1 MRPWFLGPDAI
12 DQVKICS
19 MTFDNRLT
27 PQMIRRYVRG
37 GWWATETIYGL
48 ISAPVAEHPDREAI
62 VDARRRITYRE
73 LKDGID
79 RTAAFLQ
86 AQGIGRGDVVT
97 IQLPNWIEF
106 AFVFLALVLL
116 GAVAKKISPDFRSR
130 EVSYILRF
138 SRSRGYVCPQS
149 LKGFASRG
157 MVRALMRALPHLRFI
172 CVVDG
177 ASDGETRTVSLADGL
192 YNTAPLPPSERV
204 ATDAN
209 EVFRMAFTS
218 GTTGNPKC
226 VLHSFNT
233 TLPACRALTR
243 DMDVTAGD
251 VFLIYLPVGLNWGY
265 LLLVQALIL
274 GARVVLLDRF
284 SGRAAL
290 ELIEREKVT
299 FVCSAPASIIAMLN
313 EPDLERCDLSSLRLV
328 ITGGASCP
336 VETLRDFQR
345 RMSGH
350 LIELYGMLETGYH
363 TYTRLTDDPEKVNGT
378 IGRCVEGMGL
388 RLLDPAG
395 NDVPRG
401 EQGEI
406 ACDGPSVHLGYYNN
420 PQANAEA
427 FTADGWFR
435 TGDLGV
441 IADDAGNVRIVGR
454 SKEIINRG
462 GKKFFPREVEEILYT
477 HPKVL
482 HAAMVGVADARL
494 GERNCLCIVP
504 KDGARVTL
512 EELNEFLRGQVATYK
527 LPERLEIFSELPF
540 TPTGK
545 IQRFLMQKE
554 IETRDRGGAE
564 AAVRRAR

>member
-1 MRPWFLGPDAI
+1 MAFE
-12 DQVKICS
+12 
-19 MTFDNRLT
+19 TRLT
-27 PQMIRRYVRG
+27 PAMIARYTG
-37 GWWATETIYGL
+37 SGWWGNDTIYGL
-48 ISAPVAEHPDREAI
+48 LSARVAAHPDREAI

-79 RTAAFLQ
+79 RTAAVLK
-86 AQGIGRGDVVT
+86 AQGISRGDVIT

-106 AFVFLALVLL
+106 AFVFFALELL
-116 GAVAKKISPDFRSR
+116 GAVANKISPDFRSR
-130 EVSYILRF
+130 EVSYILKF
-138 SRSRGYVCPQS
+138 SRSRAYVCAQS
-149 LKGFASRG
+149 FKGFDYPG
-157 MVRALMRALPHLRFI
+157 MVRALMPDLPDLRCI

-177 ASDGETRTVSLADGL
+177 AGEDGTVSLAAAL
-192 YNTAPLPPSERV
+192 ENTPPLPAGERV
-204 ATDAN
+204 NMSAD
-209 EVFRMAFTS
+209 EIFRMAFTS

-233 TLPACRALTR
+233 TLPACRILTR
-243 DMDVTAGD
+243 DMQASEND

-265 LLLVQALIL
+265 LLLVQALLL

-290 ELIEREKVT
+290 ELIAREKVT
-299 FVCSAPASIIAMLN
+299 FIASAPASLIAMLN
-313 EPDLERCDLSSLRLV
+313 EPDLARYDCSSLRVV

-336 VETLRDFQR
+336 VETLREFQR
-345 RMSGH
+345 RMAGH

-363 TYTRLTDDPEKVNGT
+363 AYTRLTDDAETVNGT
-378 IGRCVEGMGL
+378 IGRCVDGMGL
-388 RLLDPAG
+388 RLIDADG
-395 NDVPRG
+395 RDVPRG

-406 ACDGPSVHLGYYNN
+406 AADGPSVHLGYYNN

-441 IADDAGNVRIVGR
+441 IADAAGNVRIVGR

-482 HAAMVGVADARL
+482 HAAMVGIADARL
-494 GERNCLCIVP
+494 GERNCLCVVP
-504 KDGARVTL
+504 KNGASVTL
-512 EELNEFLRGQVATYK
+512 DEFNDFLRDQVATYK
-527 LPERLEIFSELPF
+527 LPERLEILDELPF

-545 IQRFLMQKE
+545 IQRFVLQRQ
-554 IETRDRGGAE
+554 IEARDKAGT
-564 AAVRRAR
+564 

>member
-1 MRPWFLGPDAI
+1 MAFE
-12 DQVKICS
+12 
-19 MTFDNRLT
+19 TRLN
-27 PQMIRRYVRG
+27 PAMIARHTG
-37 GWWATETIYGL
+37 SGWWGTDTVYGL
-48 ISAPVAEHPDREAI
+48 LGARVAQHPDREAI

-79 RTAAFLQ
+79 RTAAFLK

-106 AFVFLALVLL
+106 ACVFFALELL
-116 GAVAKKISPDFRSR
+116 GAVANKISPDFRSR

-138 SRSRGYVCPQS
+138 SKSRAYVCAQS
-149 LKGFASRG
+149 FKGFDYPG
-157 MVRALMRALPHLRFI
+157 MVRALMPDLPDLRFI

-177 ASDGETRTVSLADGL
+177 AGEDGTVSLSAAL
-192 YNTAPLPPSERV
+192 ATTPPLPERERV
-204 ATDAN
+204 TMSAD

-233 TLPACRALTR
+233 TLPACRILTR
-243 DMDVTAGD
+243 DMQASEKD

-265 LLLVQALIL
+265 LLLVQALLL

-290 ELIEREKVT
+290 ELIAREKVT
-299 FVCSAPASIIAMLN
+299 FIASAPASLIAMLN
-313 EPDLERCDLSSLRLV
+313 EPDLARYDCSSLRVV

-336 VETLRDFQR
+336 VETLREFQR
-345 RMSGH
+345 RMAGH

-363 TYTRLTDDPEKVNGT
+363 AYTRLTDDAETVNGT
-378 IGRCVEGMGL
+378 IGRCVDGMGL
-388 RLLDPAG
+388 RLIDADG
-395 NDVPRG
+395 RDVARG

-406 ACDGPSVHLGYYNN
+406 AADGPSVHLGYYNN
-420 PQANAEA
+420 PQANADA

-441 IADDAGNVRIVGR
+441 IADAAGNVRIVGR

-494 GERNCLCIVP
+494 GERNCLCVVP
-504 KDGARVTL
+504 KGGARVTL
-512 EELNEFLRGQVATYK
+512 DEFNDFLRDQVATYK
-527 LPERLEIFSELPF
+527 LPERLEILDELPF

-545 IQRFLMQKE
+545 IQRFVLQRQ
-554 IETRDRGGAE
+554 IEARDKAGKA
-564 AAVRRAR
+564 

>member
-1 MRPWFLGPDAI
+1 MA
-12 DQVKICS
+12 
-19 MTFDNRLT
+19 FDTRLT
-27 PQMIRRYVRG
+27 PQMIDRYVSG
-37 GWWATETIYGL
+37 GWWGTETIYGL
-48 ISAPVAEHPDREAI
+48 ISARVAEHPDREAI

-73 LKDGID
+73 LKEGID
-79 RTAAFLQ
+79 RTAAFLR

-106 AFVFLALVLL
+106 AFVFFALELL
-116 GAVAKKISPDFRSR
+116 GAVANKISPDFRSR
-130 EVSYILRF
+130 EVGYILQF
-138 SRSRGYVCPQS
+138 SRSRGYVCSQS
-149 LKGFASRG
+149 FKGFDYPG
-157 MVRALMRALPHLRFI
+157 MVRALMPGLPHLRFI
-172 CVVDG
+172 CIVDG
-177 ASDGETRTVSLADGL
+177 ASESERHTVSLALGL
-192 YNTAPLPPSERV
+192 DRSAPLPASEQV
-204 ATDAN
+204 AMDAN

-243 DMDVTAGD
+243 DMNVTAQD

-313 EPDLERCDLSSLRLV
+313 ESDLERYDLASMRLV

-336 VETLRDFQR
+336 VETLRDFQQ

-350 LIELYGMLETGYH
+350 LVELYGMLETGYH
-363 TYTRLTDDPEKVNGT
+363 TYTRLIDDPEKVNGT

-395 NDVPRG
+395 IDVPRG

-441 IADDAGNVRIVGR
+441 IADGPGNVRIVGR

-462 GKKFFPREVEEILYT
+462 GKKFFPREVEEVLYT

-482 HAAMVGVADARL
+482 HVAMIGVADARL

-504 KDGARVTL
+504 KGGAQVTL
-512 EELNEFLRGQVATYK
+512 EEFNDFLRGQVATYK
-527 LPERLEIFSELPF
+527 LPQMLRIIDELPT
-540 TPTGK
+540 TPSGK
-545 IQRFLMQKE
+545 IRKSVL
-554 IETRDRGGAE
+554 RDGVLEDLR
-564 AAVRRAR
+564 

>member
-1 MRPWFLGPDAI
+1 MSFE
-12 DQVKICS
+12 
-19 MTFDNRLT
+19 TRLT
-27 PQMIRRYVRG
+27 PEMIVRHSAS
-37 GWWATETIYGL
+37 GWWGNDTIYRL
-48 ISAPVAEHPDREAI
+48 LAARVAAHPEREAI
-62 VDARRRITYRE
+62 VDARRRITYRG

-79 RTAAFLQ
+79 RTAAVLKR
-86 AQGIGRGDVVT
+86 QGIGRGDVVT

-106 AFVFLALVLL
+106 AFVFFALELL
-116 GAVAKKISPDFRSR
+116 GAVANKISPDFRSR
-130 EVSYILRF
+130 EVDYILRF
-138 SRSRGYVCPQS
+138 SKSRAYVCSRGF
-149 LKGFASRG
+149 KGFDYPG
-157 MVRALMRALPHLRFI
+157 MVRALMPGLPDLRFI

-177 ASDGETRTVSLADGL
+177 AGEDGSVPLA
-192 YNTAPLPPSERV
+192 TALEATPPLPEGER
-204 ATDAN
+204 ATMRADDI
-209 EVFRMAFTS
+209 FRMAFTS

-233 TLPACRALTR
+233 TLPACRILTR
-243 DMDVTAGD
+243 DMQASEND

-265 LLLVQALIL
+265 LLLVQALLL

-299 FVCSAPASIIAMLN
+299 FVASAPASLIAMLN
-313 EPDLERCDLSSLRLV
+313 EPELAGYDVSSLRVV

-336 VETLRDFQR
+336 VETLREFQR
-345 RMSGH
+345 RMAGH

-363 TYTRLTDDPEKVNGT
+363 AYTRLSDDPETVNGT
-378 IGRCVEGMGL
+378 IGRCVDGMGL
-388 RLLDPAG
+388 RLIDADG
-395 NDVPRG
+395 RDVARG

-406 ACDGPSVHLGYYNN
+406 AADGPSVHLGYYNN

-441 IADDAGNVRIVGR
+441 IADAARNVRIVGR

-482 HAAMVGVADARL
+482 HAAMVGVADPRL
-494 GERNCLCIVP
+494 GERNCLCVVP
-504 KDGARVTL
+504 KGGARVTL
-512 EELNEFLRGQVATYK
+512 DEFNDFLRDQVATYK
-527 LPERLEIFSELPF
+527 LPERLEILDELPF

-545 IQRFLMQKE
+545 IQRFVLQRQ
-554 IETRDRGGAE
+554 IEARDRATQ
-564 AAVRRAR
+564 

>member
-1 MRPWFLGPDAI
+1 MP
-12 DQVKICS
+12 
-19 MTFDNRLT
+19 FDTRLT
-27 PQMIRRYVRG
+27 PEMIARHTG
-37 GWWATETIYGL
+37 SGWWGKDTIYGL
-48 ISAPVAEHPDREAI
+48 LSARVAAHPQREAL
-62 VDARRRITYRE
+62 VDSRRRVTYAE

-79 RTAAFLQ
+79 RTAAVLKRH
-86 AQGIGRGDVVT
+86 GIGRGDVVT

-106 AFVFLALVLL
+106 AFVFFALELI
-116 GAVAKKISPDFRSR
+116 GAVANKISPDFRSR

-138 SRSRGYVCPQS
+138 SHSRAYVCARDF
-149 LKGFASRG
+149 KGFDYPG
-157 MVRALMRALPHLRFI
+157 MVRTLMPELPDLRFI

-177 ASDGETRTVSLADGL
+177 AGEDGTMSLADEL
-192 YNTAPLPPSERV
+192 ATTPPLPASERIAMSV
-204 ATDAN
+204 D

-233 TLPACRALTR
+233 TLPACRVLTR
-243 DMDVTAGD
+243 DMQASEDD
-251 VFLIYLPVGLNWGY
+251 VFLIYLPIGLNWGY
-265 LLLVQALIL
+265 LLLVQALLL
-274 GARVVLLDRF
+274 GARSMLLDSF

-290 ELIEREKVT
+290 DVIAREKVT
-299 FVCSAPASIIAMLN
+299 FVASAPASLIAMLN
-313 EPDLERCDLSSLRLV
+313 EKDLDRYDCSSLRIV

-336 VETLRDFQR
+336 VETLRAFQR

-363 TYTRLTDDPEKVNGT
+363 TYMRLSDDPETVNGT

-388 RLLDPAG
+388 RLIDAAG
-395 NDVPRG
+395 REVPRG
-401 EQGEI
+401 EEGEI
-406 ACDGPSVHLGYYNN
+406 AADGPSVHLGYYNN
-420 PQANAEA
+420 PLANAEA

-441 IADDAGNVRIVGR
+441 VADDAGNVRIVGR

-482 HAAMVGVADARL
+482 HAAMVGIADPRL
-494 GERNCLCIVP
+494 GERNCLCVVP
-504 KDGARVTL
+504 KNGAAVSL
-512 EELNEFLRGQVATYK
+512 EEFTDFLRDQVATYK
-527 LPERLEIFSELPF
+527 LPERLEVLGELPF

-545 IQRFLMQKE
+545 IQRFILQRQ
-554 IETRDRGGAE
+554 IEARDKAGT
-564 AAVRRAR
+564 